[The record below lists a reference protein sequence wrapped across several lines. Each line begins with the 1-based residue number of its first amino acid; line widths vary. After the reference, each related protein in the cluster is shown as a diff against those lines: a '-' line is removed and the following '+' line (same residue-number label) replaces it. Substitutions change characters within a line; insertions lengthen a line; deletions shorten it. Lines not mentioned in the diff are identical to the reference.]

1 MTSVLPLF
9 SLGVSFLSKLFFA
22 FFSAVFLV
30 VLLSFLASL
39 CKITPL
45 SFFCLFCIPWILF
58 LVDPVLL
65 LCLALSRLISPFSS
79 FHVCLVF
86 SCLVFP
92 FIFCF
97 LPYGILHDIALPP
110 EPSNVPSVGQLA
122 LAYSS
127 RPSCPAIM
135 FSRCLSCMFVASR
148 VGATKFGT
156 ACHIAEQQTNRG
168 KVEGIANPWM

>member
-1 MTSVLPLF
+1 MFFHFFLWGLVFSQSFSLRFSLLSFSWFYFLFLRLFVKLPLF
-9 SLGVSFLSKLFFA
+9 HFFLSLLHPLNS
-22 FFSAVFLV
+22 FSCW
-30 VLLSFLASL
+30 S
-39 CKITPL
+39 
-45 SFFCLFCIPWILF
+45 
-58 LVDPVLL
+58 
-65 LCLALSRLISPFSS
+65 CLAPLSRLISPFSS

-135 FSRCLSCMFVASR
+135 FSRCLSCMIVASR

>member
-1 MTSVLPLF
+1 MFFHFFLWGLVFSQSFSLRFSLLSFSWFYFLFLRLFVKLPLF
-9 SLGVSFLSKLFFA
+9 H
-22 FFSAVFLV
+22 
-30 VLLSFLASL
+30 
-39 CKITPL
+39 
-45 SFFCLFCIPWILF
+45 FFCLFCIPWILF

-156 ACHIAEQQTNRG
+156 ACHIAEQLTNRG